1 MSIKK
6 ESLKIVV
13 NTRLLI
19 HNKLEG
25 IGWFSYETLR
35 RITLSHPEVDFYF
48 LFDRQPDASFIFAS
62 NVHPVVIGPPARHP
76 LLFIIWF
83 EWSVWRVLKKIK
95 PDLFLSPDG
104 YLSLRTKT
112 PSLAVIHDLNFE
124 HFPEDLPLA
133 PRLHYRWF
141 FPRYARKAK
150 RIATVSNFS
159 KNDIVA
165 LYGVDADKVDVV
177 YNGVNEKFTPWAA
190 ADIEITRLQYADGS
204 PYFLFVGSLH
214 PRKNLARLFAA
225 YDLFCQNTDLSVK
238 LVVVGEKKWWTEPIR
253 EAFEGMKFK
262 DEVIFCGRLDA
273 EALHRV
279 IASALALTYM
289 SYFEGFGIPILEA
302 FRCGVPVIT
311 SNVTSMPEVAADAA
325 LLADPFDI
333 EAIARAMES
342 MAGNADLRKE
352 LIAKGLQR
360 SAFFSWDGAANRL
373 WNCIKTAINDTDES
387 TANENS
393 NPRGRRS

>member
-177 YNGVNEKFTPWAA
+177 YNGVNEKFTPLAA

-333 EAIARAMES
+333 EAIAKAMET

-352 LIAKGLQR
+352 LIANGLQR
-360 SAFFSWDGAANRL
+360 SAFFSWDGAAIRL

-387 TANENS
+387 TASENS